1 MMTKQIVYFL
11 VLPDTLL
18 IDLAGP
24 ADAFLFANRHLG
36 EIPFELRYISAR
48 SSVDTSIGLSI
59 HHLSPLP
66 TEIEEHAL
74 IVIPG
79 VRGDSFDHCTPAA
92 LETINWLRQ
101 SVNSSHRI
109 ACVCAGAL
117 IAAHAGLLKNRRA
130 TTHHS
135 HCVELAEVDASIQVE
150 DNRIFVEDGN
160 ILTSAGV
167 TAGIDLSLHLISQI
181 CSPKTAMA
189 VARAMVVYFRRSGN
203 DPQLS
208 AWLQHRNHLH
218 PTVHKIQD
226 LISQDPAHPWNLDE
240 LAAHACTSSRHLT
253 RLFKLHAQTSV
264 HDYLTSLRLSLADQ
278 LLNQSNLSIE
288 RIADAAGF
296 GSARQF
302 RRSWQSVYNT
312 SPSAYQQQR

>member
-1 MMTKQIVYFL
+1 MDKQIVYFI
-11 VLPDTLL
+11 VLPDILL

-24 ADAFLFANRHLG
+24 ADAFLFANRRLG
-36 EIPFELRYISAR
+36 EVQFDLRYISPSPSI
-48 SSVDTSIGLSI
+48 SSSIGLSLGN
-59 HHLSPLP
+59 LSPLP
-66 TEIEEHAL
+66 ETIEEQAL
-74 IVIPG
+74 IMIPG
-79 VRGDSFDHCTPAA
+79 VRGDNFDQTSLAA
-92 LETINWLRQ
+92 RQTIKWLRQ
-101 SVNSSHRI
+101 HCNASHRI

-117 IAAHAGLLKNRRA
+117 VAAHAGLLKNKRA

-135 HCVELAEVDASIQVE
+135 HCIDLAKIDASIQVE
-150 DNRIFVEDGN
+150 ENRIFVEDGKV
-160 ILTSAGV
+160 LTSAGV

-226 LISQDPAHPWNLDE
+226 LISRDPTHPWNLDE
-240 LAAHACTSSRHLT
+240 LAGHASTSSRHLT

-264 HDYLTSLRLSLADQ
+264 YDYLTSLRLSLADQ
-278 LLNQSNLSIE
+278 LLSQTDWSIE

-302 RRSWQSVYNT
+302 RRCWQTAYKT
-312 SPSAYQQQR
+312 SPSHYQQLQ

>member
-1 MMTKQIVYFL
+1 M
-11 VLPDTLL
+11 
-18 IDLAGP
+18 
-24 ADAFLFANRHLG
+24 
-36 EIPFELRYISAR
+36 
-48 SSVDTSIGLSI
+48 
-59 HHLSPLP
+59 
-66 TEIEEHAL
+66 
-74 IVIPG
+74 IPG
-79 VRGDSFDHCTPAA
+79 VRGDDFDQTTVAA
-92 LETINWLRQ
+92 RQSVKWLRQ
-101 SVNSSHRI
+101 HCNASHRI

-117 IAAHAGLLKNRRA
+117 VAAHAGLLRNKRA

-135 HCVELAEVDASIQVE
+135 HCSDLAKIDASIQVE
-150 DNRIFVEDGN
+150 ENRIFVEDGN
-160 ILTSAGV
+160 VLTSAGV

-181 CSPKTAMA
+181 CSSQTAMA

-226 LISQDPAHPWNLDE
+226 LISKDPVHPWNLDE
-240 LAAHACTSSRHLT
+240 LAGYASTSSRHLT
-253 RLFKLHAQTSV
+253 RLFKLHAQTTV

-278 LLNQSNLSIE
+278 LLSQTDWSIE

-302 RRSWQSVYNT
+302 RRSWQTTNKT
-312 SPSAYQQQR
+312 SPSNYQQQQ